1 MQMATAEFSSPGVY
15 VREVDNSWYESPKT
29 RSVSVT
35 ILGPAKKGP
44 IDTPTDV
51 ETVKDFETKF
61 GKPLYNAG
69 LCAAMCLNVASSV
82 KFVRLASG
90 DRSKRAASL
99 KGLSQP
105 LADVA
110 GVMTIANAQD
120 GTVDET
126 AWTIEVIY
134 RDGDMYALDFILKQ
148 GDATRLDTSSS
159 ESALDPRSATFAA
172 DLAALLAGRIADVP
186 AMTVAVASGM
196 AVGEDFSSLKEG
208 TYAFTAGSAESK
220 RTATIAGVLQ
230 AEQDDALNIVYDEF
244 GTVDD
249 KAWEAVVSNSNGR
262 DFDLTITQNGTA
274 VFTTV
279 GSEEG
284 QMSLDET
291 SPRYIDLRAVPGF
304 TVTNSLEE
312 GINHIPNQTAEFSSG
327 SNGWVESVTGTVPPA
342 SPGSD
347 PILEGIKSVSD
358 RETVT
363 TEIIAA
369 PDIYGIDYQ
378 KALVSI
384 ADARKD
390 VLVLLDPARAETASH
405 MPTAFASINSSYA
418 AAYFPWVT
426 VYNAYDNI
434 NSAVPPSAA
443 LLPAMMREYLTY
455 PRWTSPAGQPRMS
468 LTEVIEYKQILT
480 QEARDVLYA
489 GGINPLCNYKNL
501 GNTAMG
507 QKTLLRPNAQGLESS
522 LNRINVRLL
531 INYIKVN
538 VELISASYIF
548 TAIDQVTMDSW
559 IMDVT
564 KFLDSIKNQRGLY
577 DYRVLMNWNTV
588 TPEMLNNNIMPGIIQ
603 VKPTRVAEFIPI
615 DVVILNRD
623 DDFSE

>member
-1 MQMATAEFSSPGVY
+1 MATAEFSSPGVY
-15 VREVDNSWYESPKT
+15 VREVDKSWYESPKT
-29 RSVSVT
+29 RSISVT

-44 IDTPTDV
+44 LDTPTDV
-51 ETVKDFETKF
+51 ETIKDFETQF

-69 LCAAMCLNVASSV
+69 LCAVMCLNIASSV
-82 KFVRLASG
+82 KFVRLASD
-90 DRSKRAASL
+90 DRSKRAVSL

-105 LADVA
+105 LTDVTD
-110 GVMTIANAQD
+110 VMTIANAQD

-126 AWTIEVIY
+126 TWTIEVAY
-134 RDGDMYALDFILKQ
+134 RDNDMYALDFILKQ
-148 GDATRLDTSSS
+148 GDTTRLDTTSN
-159 ESALDPRSATFAA
+159 ESALDPRSATFEA
-172 DLAALLAGRIADVP
+172 DLAALLANKIADVP
-186 AMTVAVASGM
+186 AMTVTVASGM

-208 TYAFTAGSAESK
+208 IYTFTAGSAESK
-220 RTATIAGVLQ
+220 RTAAIAGVLQ
-230 AEQDDALNIVYDEF
+230 IEQDDALNISYDEF

-249 KAWEAVVSNSNGR
+249 KAWEAVVSNSNAT
-262 DFDLTITQNGTA
+262 DFDLTIIQNGTT

-291 SPRYIDLRAVPGF
+291 SPRYIDLRTVPNF
-304 TVTNSLEE
+304 TITNNLDE
-312 GINHIPNQTAEFSSG
+312 GVNNIPNQTAEFSSG
-327 SNGWVESVTGTVPPA
+327 NNGWVENVTGIA
-342 SPGSD
+342 SPSDPDND
-347 PILEGIKSVSD
+347 PILEGLKSISD

-363 TEIIAA
+363 TEVITA

-378 KALVSI
+378 KALVNV
-384 ADARKD
+384 ADIRKD
-390 VLVLLDPARAETASH
+390 VLILLDPSRVETATH
-405 MPTAFASINSSYA
+405 MPTTFASINSSYA
-418 AAYFPWVT
+418 ATYFPWVV
-426 VYNAYDNI
+426 VYNSYDNA
-434 NSAVPPSAA
+434 NQAVPPSVA

-455 PRWTSPAGQPRMS
+455 PRWASPAGQPRMS
-468 LTEVIEYKQILT
+468 LTEVISYKQILT
-480 QEARDVLYA
+480 QEARDVLYT
-489 GGINPLCNYKNL
+489 GGVNPLCNYKNL

-548 TAIDQVTMDSW
+548 TTIDQVTMDSW

-577 DYRVLMNWNTV
+577 DYRILMNWNTV
-588 TPEMLNNNIMPGIIQ
+588 TTEMLNNNIMPGIIE
-603 VKPTRVAEFIPI
+603 VKPTRVAEYIPI

-623 DDFSE
+623 DDFTV